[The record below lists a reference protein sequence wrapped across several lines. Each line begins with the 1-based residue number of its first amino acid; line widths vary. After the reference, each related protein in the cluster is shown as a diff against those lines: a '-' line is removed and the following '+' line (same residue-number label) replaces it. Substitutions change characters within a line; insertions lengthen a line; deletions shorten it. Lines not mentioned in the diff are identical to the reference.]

1 MDDLAYIESLKAD
14 GRSSNIEMNRHDL
27 KNRFLYPFFP
37 MIIVDDFYDDPDL
50 IRHFALKQEYY
61 KGERGSWPGLRS
73 PYINEINLDLFENL
87 KKKLLLIFR
96 DYGYSDFIEVQTTF
110 QLIDETYGTGWVHD
124 DDPKL
129 NIAGLIY
136 LNPTAPESG
145 SGTTLYEDNND
156 FDGEKYADAFME
168 DVLISSDEDRKK
180 FNKLRQEQKSQF
192 KPTVTIE
199 NVYNRCIIF
208 DTRQWHSAD
217 GFFGKDKENTR
228 LTQVFFVKA
237 I

>member
-1 MDDLAYIESLKAD
+1 MDNLAYIESLKAD
-14 GRSSNIEMNRHDL
+14 GRSSNIEMNRYDL

-37 MIIVDDFYDDPDL
+37 VTIIDDFYEDPDL
-50 IRHFALKQEYY
+50 VRNFALKQEYY

-73 PYINEINLDLFENL
+73 PYVNEINLGLFENL
-87 KKKLLLIFR
+87 KKKLLLIFK
-96 DYGYSDFIEVQTTF
+96 DYGYSDFTEIQTTF

-136 LNPTAPESG
+136 LSPIVPESG
-145 SGTTLYEDNND
+145 SGTTLYEDNNN
-156 FDGEKYADAFME
+156 FNGEKYADAFME

-180 FNKLRQEQKSQF
+180 FKDLREEQKNQF
-192 KPTVTIE
+192 KKTITIE

-237 I
+237 V

>member
-1 MDDLAYIESLKAD
+1 MDNREYIESLKD
-14 GRSSNIEMNRHDL
+14 HGRSSNLEMNRHDL

-37 MIIVDDFYDDPDL
+37 ITVIEDFYDEPEMV
-50 IRHFALKQEYY
+50 RKFALKQEYY

-73 PYINEINLDLFENL
+73 QYLDQINIGLFENL
-87 KKKLLLIFR
+87 KKKLMYVLK
-96 DYGYSDFIEVQTTF
+96 DYGYTEFLELQTTF

-136 LNPTAPESG
+136 LNPEAPLG
-145 SGTTLYEDNND
+145 SGTTMYEDNND
-156 FDGEKYADAFME
+156 FDGGKYADAFME
-168 DVLISSDEDRKK
+168 DVLVASEQDRKK
-180 FNKLRQEQKSQF
+180 FSDMRIEQKNHF
-192 KPTVTIE
+192 VPTVSIE

-217 GFFGKDKENTR
+217 GFFGKTPEDTR
-228 LTQVFFVKA
+228 LTQVFFAKVV
-237 I
+237 